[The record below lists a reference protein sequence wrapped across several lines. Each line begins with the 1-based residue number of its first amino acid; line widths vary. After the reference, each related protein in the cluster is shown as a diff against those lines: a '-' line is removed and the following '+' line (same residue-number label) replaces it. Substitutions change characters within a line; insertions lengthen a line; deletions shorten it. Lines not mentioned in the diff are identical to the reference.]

1 MEKKGLRFMIRK
13 AESASCCGMDTRLG
27 RESFFGRV
35 VSLLISWAEENVK
48 ATKRMIT
55 SLILNGNNV

>member
-1 MEKKGLRFMIRK
+1 MIRK